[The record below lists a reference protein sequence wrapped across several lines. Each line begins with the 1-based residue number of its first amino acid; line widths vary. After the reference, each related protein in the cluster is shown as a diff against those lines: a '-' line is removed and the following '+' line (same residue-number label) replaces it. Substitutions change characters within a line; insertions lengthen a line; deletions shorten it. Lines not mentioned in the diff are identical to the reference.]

1 MCHSTEY
8 DHLIPDADEDFGL
21 MTPEEIAEH
30 MAWRETLRAEFAP
43 TLPGS
48 DVPWPQ
54 DPTVE
59 LNMRAERTRLRAL
72 AGLPLEADA
81 LAFARSLR

>member
-43 TLPGS
+43 SL
-48 DVPWPQ
+48 
-54 DPTVE
+54 
-59 LNMRAERTRLRAL
+59 LAERSRVRSL

-81 LAFARSLR
+81 LTFARSLR